1 MGIIY
6 GMEQAEPGGRWW
18 GSDTRGLDQMDF
30 ATLWTEALPYDEFVA
45 ASNLKHRGLWEGL
58 YRLARVPDWAIA
70 APDGGRIK
78 LLAIAEDWC
87 GDASNTLP
95 VLARLADLAPGIEL
109 RLIGRD
115 SHPELMSRYLTDD
128 TRSIP
133 IVIALDENFREI
145 GHWGPRPVALQ
156 RWVREQLGLGRAKGE
171 LYPEIRKWYAR
182 DRGETTLKEVL
193 EVAGLR
199 KTTPS

>member
-1 MGIIY
+1 
-6 GMEQAEPGGRWW
+6 
-18 GSDTRGLDQMDF
+18 MDF
-30 ATLWTEALPYDEFVA
+30 ATLWAEALPYGEFVA
-45 ASNLKHRGLWEGL
+45 AGNLKHRGLWEGL

-70 APDGGRIK
+70 APNGGQIR

-95 VLARLADLAPGIEL
+95 VLARLAELAPGIEL

-115 SHPELMSRYLTDD
+115 SHPDLMNRYLTNG

-133 IVIALDENFREI
+133 IVITLDEEFQEV
-145 GHWGPRPVALQ
+145 GHWGPRPSALQ
-156 RWVREQLGLGRAKGE
+156 QWVREQLGLGRAKGE

-182 DRGETTLKEVL
+182 DHGETTVKEVL
-193 EVAGLR
+193 EAAGLR
-199 KTTPS
+199 RTTPS

>member
-1 MGIIY
+1 MY
-6 GMEQAEPGGRWW
+6 GSKQAGTPE
-18 GSDTRGLDQMDF
+18 TGLGFRLRTVRMIEMDF
-30 ATLWTEALPYDEFVA
+30 ATLWAEAQRYDEFVA
-45 ASNLKHRGLWEGL
+45 GSNLKHRGLWEGL
-58 YRLARVPDWAIA
+58 YRLARVPDWALA
-70 APDGGRIK
+70 APDGGPVK

-95 VLARLADLAPGIEL
+95 VLARLAELAPGIEL

-115 SHPELMSRYLTDD
+115 SHPDLMNRYLTDS

-145 GHWGPRPVALQ
+145 GHWGPRPLALQ
-156 RWVREQLGLGRAKGE
+156 RWVREQLGLGRGKADI
-171 LYPEIRKWYAR
+171 YPDIRKWYAR

-193 EVAGLR
+193 EMAGVR
-199 KTTPS
+199 RTTPN